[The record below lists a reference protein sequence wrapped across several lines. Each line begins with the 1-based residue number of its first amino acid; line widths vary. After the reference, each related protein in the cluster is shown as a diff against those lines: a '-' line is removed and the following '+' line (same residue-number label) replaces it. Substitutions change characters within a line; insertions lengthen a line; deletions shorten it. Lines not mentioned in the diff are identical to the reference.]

1 MFIGIGQGPI
11 IQSKKVEIESI
22 KIDYEQL
29 LGKLKK
35 HLKRVQHADIATIK
49 YFVHDY
55 IYPKTKKVHHVDLDD
70 PLVVQVSDILY
81 DLSPR
86 VKRIVDADKDR
97 LNGSFPSLMGKT
109 ITLPK
114 IRSKFPEFPLF
125 HDENESI
132 KNIKIPEF
140 KVTVSDL

>member
-1 MFIGIGQGPI
+1 MIIGIGQGPI

-35 HLKRVQHADIATIK
+35 HLKRVDYPDIATIK

-55 IYPKTKKVHHVDLDD
+55 LYPKTKKVHHIDLNDQ
-70 PLVVQVSDILY
+70 LVVQVSDILY

-86 VKRIVDADKDR
+86 VKRIVDANKNR
-97 LNGSFPSLMGKT
+97 LNGGPSFGRIMTFPNVTFPNVRAPFPNFVFNEDEMDMR
-109 ITLPK
+109 K
-114 IRSKFPEFPLF
+114 IIIQ
-125 HDENESI
+125 NEL
-132 KNIKIPEF
+132 K
-140 KVTVSDL
+140 

>member
-11 IQSKKVEIESI
+11 IQSKKIEIESI

-35 HLKRVQHADIATIK
+35 HLKRVDCPDIATIK

-55 IYPKTKKVHHVDLDD
+55 LYPKTKKVHHVDLDD
-70 PLVVQVSDILY
+70 PLVVQVSNILY

-86 VKRIVDADKDR
+86 VKRVVDANKDR
-97 LNGSFPSLMGKT
+97 LNGSVSSLIGKT

-114 IRSKFPEFPLF
+114 VF
-125 HDENESI
+125 HYFTTKTNQLRI
-132 KNIKIPEF
+132 
-140 KVTVSDL
+140 